1 MAFVHPKSCICVKSE
16 LDLFSIPPTQTS
28 IENGTM
34 VEYHPIASIV
44 DNGPIEFNIP
54 GSGEDY
60 LDLANTY
67 LHIGVKIVE
76 ADGTDIAADAGVGP
90 VNLLLHSLF
99 SQVDVQLNDK
109 LVTSSANTY
118 AYRAYLE
125 TLLNYGRPAKESQLT
140 ASLWYKDTAAHMDNR
155 NVMDGENKGLV
166 NRAMFTAESKTVDL
180 VGRIHS
186 DLFFQEKLLLN
197 GINVRIKL
205 VSNKDKFVLMAAD
218 NATFKLKIVRAVLRV
233 RKVRIAP
240 AVFLAHAKALER
252 GNAKYPVDRV
262 ECKKFT
268 VPAGNLDLIQ
278 EHIFLGQIPTRVVI
292 GCVDNEA
299 FNGKYN
305 KNPFNFKN
313 YKIQTVSLQID
324 GQEQSLK
331 PLECNFEND
340 KIAQAYMNLFIGTGK
355 AFKDEDI
362 DITRQEYS
370 NGYTLFCFDMTPDL
384 GESDHFNLIKSGS
397 IRLKMTFAE
406 ALPNTINVVIYA
418 EFQNVLEIDRNRNV
432 FYDYTA

>member
-1 MAFVHPKSCICVKSE
+1 M
-16 LDLFSIPPTQTS
+16 
-28 IENGTM
+28 
-34 VEYHPIASIV
+34 
-44 DNGPIEFNIP
+44 
-54 GSGEDY
+54 
-60 LDLANTY
+60 DLANTC

-76 ADGTDIAADAGVGP
+76 ADRTDIVADAGVGP
-90 VNLLLHSLF
+90 VNLFLHSLF
-99 SQVDVQLNDK
+99 SQVDVQLNDT

-118 AYRAYLE
+118 AYRAYFE
-125 TLLNYGRPAKESQLT
+125 TLLNYGKPAKESQLT
-140 ASLWYKDTAAHMDNR
+140 SSLWYKDTAAHMDNR
-155 NVMDGENKGLV
+155 NVVDGENKGLV
-166 NRAMFTAESKTVDL
+166 NRAMFTAENKTVDL

-205 VSNKDKFVLMAAD
+205 IPNKDKFVLMAVE

-262 ECKKFT
+262 ECKTFT

-278 EHIFLGQIPTRVVI
+278 ENIFMGQIPTRVVI

-299 FNGKYN
+299 FNRKYN

-324 GQEQSLK
+324 GQEQ
-331 PLECNFEND
+331 
-340 KIAQAYMNLFIGTGK
+340 
-355 AFKDEDI
+355 
-362 DITRQEYS
+362 
-370 NGYTLFCFDMTPDL
+370 
-384 GESDHFNLIKSGS
+384 
-397 IRLKMTFAE
+397 
-406 ALPNTINVVIYA
+406 
-418 EFQNVLEIDRNRNV
+418 
-432 FYDYTA
+432 